1 MKDRKNVEPDGKGRS
16 RGRRNS
22 NQNILYKENLFPI
35 KEKYP
40 AFCYESIKNS
50 CSSDGIKAMF

>member
-22 NQNILYKENLFPI
+22 NQNILYKENYFNKRKKYSPI
-35 KEKYP
+35 KGVRFLGCVKV
-40 AFCYESIKNS
+40 NQ
-50 CSSDGIKAMF
+50 